1 MHPGLKDMT
10 EWMNW
15 IEKLEVPRFE
25 YGASPHETAEFFRK
39 IGQPEKAEAAIRG
52 AAQTPDKVVYIL
64 TDPGVGWFKKPG
76 VTGVSYV
83 NVNTLW
89 EDFQREVIVHE
100 GLHNAHE
107 SRWNKIDIPGWDT
120 MTDER
125 KEVVFGELGIDDSF
139 WEVSGIEALTQF
151 ATQQKIGETESGYD
165 ARIVPQGIRLFDTLG
180 DKSGRS
186 TVGGFLNMALH
197 GSTGGKQEFAEWMR
211 IGTNIMM
218 FERALSGRVFQSEKV
233 AREMSRIVELQKK
246 DFVIRDMNHAQKFV
260 DSYLEATGS
269 QNELSGESDEELIAL
284 LS

>member
-1 MHPGLKDMT
+1 
-10 EWMNW
+10 MNW

-25 YGASPHETAEFFRK
+25 DGASPHETAEFFRK

-64 TDPGVGWFKKPG
+64 TKPGVGWFKKPG
-76 VTGVSYV
+76 VTWVSYV

-107 SRWNKIDIPGWDT
+107 SRWNKIDIPGWKT

-125 KEVVFGELGIDDSF
+125 RKIVFESLGIDASF
-139 WEVSGIEALTQF
+139 WEVSGIEALTQY

-165 ARIVPQGIRLFDTLG
+165 AKIVPQGIRLFETLG

-186 TVGGFLNMALH
+186 TVGWFLNMALH
-197 GSTGGKQEFAEWMR
+197 GSTGWKQEFAEWVR
-211 IGTNIMM
+211 IGANIMM
-218 FERALSGRVFQSEKV
+218 LERALSGKVFQSEKV
-233 AREMSRIVELQKK
+233 VQNMNRVIELQKK
-246 DFVIRDMNHAQKFV
+246 DFIVRDLAHAQKLV
-260 DSYLEATGS
+260 DSYLEVTGD
-269 QNELSGESDEELIAL
+269 NWEEELAL
-284 LS
+284 AA